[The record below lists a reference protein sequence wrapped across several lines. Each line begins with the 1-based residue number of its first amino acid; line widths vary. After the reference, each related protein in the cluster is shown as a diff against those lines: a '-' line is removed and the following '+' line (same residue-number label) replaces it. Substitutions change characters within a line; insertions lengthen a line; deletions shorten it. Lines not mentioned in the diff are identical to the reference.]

1 MTNPMI
7 SPLTE
12 VISTLTELL
21 GDSTLPRSVRQ
32 TIEQTLTTLQQSPDK
47 VSVNRALSLLED
59 VADNINMQPD
69 HRSQLFNVVSML
81 ETV

>member
-1 MTNPMI
+1 MTTNLI
-7 SPLTE
+7 SPLAE

-21 GDSTLPRSVRQ
+21 EDSTLPRSVRQ
-32 TIEQTLTTLQQSPDK
+32 TIERTLTTLQQSPDR
-47 VSVNRALSLLED
+47 VSVSRALSLLEE